1 MSEESSLEVLE
12 EVEVSRLAL
21 ELVLTGAGRE
31 GVTPPWRRLG
41 PTSALFTAG
50 SAPLAALRG
59 VGAPP
64 GRRGVPVFG
73 TGFCTR
79 WERGVAPLEP
89 GRGVVAPLEGPRGV
103 VLAGRDTE
111 GVGRLEGGAWGVAR
125 PRLLRRAAWGVAPSL
140 APDLLEEQEGVG
152 EGVEVLEVEGVAAR
166 ERAPRLCRRPEGVAA
181 RSGPEVL
188 GSLGRLTSA
197 SAPSLPRAGLACGRL
212 AATTSCLV
220 CSRGS
225 RFSLMADSRFLMLV
239 RSGLVLGV
247 WFLSAWDLS
256 GMEASLALEELER
269 SRRDSLASTATSST
283 ASLVSMSTSPS
294 SHLPSRLSTLLLSS
308 FTNL

>member
-1 MSEESSLEVLE
+1 M
-12 EVEVSRLAL
+12 
-21 ELVLTGAGRE
+21 
-31 GVTPPWRRLG
+31 
-41 PTSALFTAG
+41 
-50 SAPLAALRG
+50 
-59 VGAPP
+59 
-64 GRRGVPVFG
+64 
-73 TGFCTR
+73 
-79 WERGVAPLEP
+79 APLEP

-103 VLAGRDTE
+103 VLAGRDTD
-111 GVGRLEGGAWGVAR
+111 GVGRFEGGAWGVAR

-166 ERAPRLCRRPEGVAA
+166 ERAPRLCLRPEGVAA

-188 GSLGRLTSA
+188 GSLGGLA
-197 SAPSLPRAGLACGRL
+197 SAPSLGLPRAGLGCRPGRL
-212 AATTSCLV
+212 AATTNCLV